1 MNNIDYFSF
10 SIIIDDVVLPTGHT
24 LMGVLGG
31 GGPQTAFGM
40 RLWSEGGVGICAG
53 IGTDFPAEADAWL
66 HSFRIDGEGIRR
78 SREHRSLRAWQV
90 LEEDGR
96 RTQVW
101 RSHGATI
108 PAQLSLRPEQVPES
122 YYHARGFHFGVHP
135 ESPNLAIVNALKAR
149 GVCTSIEPFRDSA
162 EALPDSAVRALV
174 GTPDIFSPNLSEA
187 ASLVGPGDP
196 LTQLHR
202 LADAGAHLIALRMGA
217 EGSLLYRPA
226 GGECWHVGAVPVAVV
241 DPVGAGNA
249 YCGALLVGWLEHGD
263 LAVAGQYATVA
274 ASFLVEQYGLP
285 QPSPRLRQQAAE
297 RLALAKVT
305 RMELPPRG
313 ATLNRE
319 AS

>member
-1 MNNIDYFSF
+1 
-10 SIIIDDVVLPTGHT
+10 
-24 LMGVLGG
+24 
-31 GGPQTAFGM
+31 
-40 RLWSEGGVGICAG
+40 
-53 IGTDFPAEADAWL
+53 
-66 HSFRIDGEGIRR
+66 
-78 SREHRSLRAWQV
+78 
-90 LEEDGR
+90 
-96 RTQVW
+96 
-101 RSHGATI
+101 
-108 PAQLSLRPEQVPES
+108 
-122 YYHARGFHFGVHP
+122 
-135 ESPNLAIVNALKAR
+135 
-149 GVCTSIEPFRDSA
+149 
-162 EALPDSAVRALV
+162 
-174 GTPDIFSPNLSEA
+174 
-187 ASLVGPGDP
+187 
-196 LTQLHR
+196 
-202 LADAGAHLIALRMGA
+202 MGA